1 LYFFCRKKIG
11 IPSDIWLLIR
21 KLRLRQPGQGVF
33 IPNNESNRVLLKRIE
48 QFVTFGTPSVQ
59 TIRLLL
65 EKRGKAN
72 IRDVTE
78 KEDEDENGFID
89 NSEVPLI
96 NNKII
101 EDYFVKKGV
110 SDGSL
115 ICLEDL
121 IHEIS
126 TVGPHFAL
134 VSEFLL
140 PFQISSSIHWKRN
153 RRLYSEGG
161 KGERGDRGVDID
173 LFVEKCL
180 G

>member
-1 LYFFCRKKIG
+1 MK
-11 IPSDIWLLIR
+11 
-21 KLRLRQPGQGVF
+21 
-33 IPNNESNRVLLKRIE
+33 
-48 QFVTFGTPSVQ
+48 

-65 EKRGKAN
+65 EKRGKAF
-72 IRDVTE
+72 DDQTE
-78 KEDEDENGFID
+78 KEENKDENEIIMD
-89 NSEVPLI
+89 DLEIPLI

-110 SDGSL
+110 NDGSL

-121 IHEIS
+121 VHEIS
-126 TVGPHFAL
+126 TAGPRFEL
-134 VSEFLL
+134 ISKFLL

-153 RRLYSEGG
+153 RQLYSEGKG
-161 KGERGDRGVDID
+161 GERGDRGTDIN